1 MTSLSSM
8 PRRLTGRRFIL
19 VLAAVA
25 IAALLIRLVVCWE
38 LRDTPSVRTPAVVTD
53 MATYQRLG
61 REIAAGD
68 WPDHFDYQPFYY
80 SLFLPLFYRFCGDGA
95 WAIMLA
101 QALLGAGAVWLT
113 GLAAARLY
121 GRRAGIAAAV
131 LLALSRFH
139 VFYTPFL
146 LLEVLSSFWM
156 SLLLLAGL
164 QSWRRNRWLDW
175 LLTAVIAAAAAL
187 TRGNALL
194 MLPGILASAA
204 WRNRR
209 KPWRAVA
216 IAAATIAIFYA
227 PQMPFAWKNRQY
239 TGRWCGASTAGDKVL
254 ALGNTPEAPP
264 GGLEYPLTYHDWCAQ
279 AERRPEDGRISVP
292 TQILRRF
299 KREPLQVIELKFRAF
314 LLFWHRQEIANN
326 INISLDGR
334 ASRLLSWPVLLPF
347 AVIGTLAVIG
357 MLTATR
363 ASPQRLLL
371 TYMILAY
378 CFGTVMFYILARFRI
393 GALPLLCVAAGAGI
407 DHFLRLPTVLRRL
420 APDARR
426 QSILGHGLAIVI
438 AIFLVNAAFST
449 YQDSVEAAFMR
460 RSRPAGVA
468 VVTADTVRVYDHGPL
483 SVGGMTIYEVPAS
496 GIRIEKRLL
505 LPVSSISALG
515 SDEKRQLL
523 PTATV
528 RLPVQASRGAIW
540 SGSLEHQ
547 GRSYSFGPET
557 IRTDRFITWLEAT
570 IPELYADQD
579 GVVTVTATIIPR
591 QGSIGFGADRL
602 RDYGRTSYQ
611 ELATGNALPINAEAG
626 IEIDFKL

>member
-1 MTSLSSM
+1 MTSLLSM
-8 PRRLTGRRFIL
+8 SGRPAGRRLGL
-19 VLAAVA
+19 VLAALAGVA
-25 IAALLIRLVVCWE
+25 FLIRLGVCWE
-38 LRDTPSVRTPAVVTD
+38 LRNTPSVRHPAVVTD

-61 REIAAGD
+61 RAIAAGD

-80 SLFLPLFYRFCGDGA
+80 SLFLPLFYRFWDDGA

-121 GRRAGIAAAV
+121 GRRAGIAAAA

-156 SLLLLAGL
+156 SLLLVAAL
-164 QSWRRNRWLDW
+164 QSWRRNRWPDW
-175 LLTAVIAAAAAL
+175 LLTAAITAAAAL

-194 MLPGILASAA
+194 MLPGILALAV

-209 KPWRAVA
+209 RPGRA
-216 IAAATIAIFYA
+216 IAIVAAAAAIFYA
-227 PQMPFAWKNRQY
+227 PQLPFAWKNRQY
-239 TGRWCGASTAGDKVL
+239 AGRWCGASTAGDKVL

-279 AERRPEDGRISVP
+279 AERRPENGRVGVP
-292 TQILRRF
+292 TQILRWL
-299 KREPLQVIELKFRAF
+299 KREPILFAELKFRAF

-326 INISLDGR
+326 IAIGHDGR

-347 AVIGTLAVIG
+347 AAIGTLAVIG
-357 MLTATR
+357 LLTAAG
-363 ASPQRLLL
+363 ASPPRLLF

-378 CFGTVMFYILARFRI
+378 CFGTVMFYMLARFRI
-393 GALPLLCVAAGAGI
+393 GALPLLCIAAGAGI
-407 DHFLRLPTVLRRL
+407 DHFRRLPAVLRQLTPATRRQTVLR
-420 APDARR
+420 
-426 QSILGHGLAIVI
+426 HGLAVVT

-460 RSRPAGVA
+460 RFRPAGVA
-468 VVTADTVRVYDHGPL
+468 AVTADTVRIYDHGPL
-483 SVGGMTIYEVPAS
+483 SVGGMTVYEVPAA

-505 LPVSSISALG
+505 LPAAL
-515 SDEKRQLL
+515 RQ
-523 PTATV
+523 TAAGRPAAV
-528 RLPVQASRGAIW
+528 RLPVLAATGAVW
-540 SGSLEHQ
+540 SGSLEHRGQ
-547 GRSYSFGPET
+547 SHAFGPEAV
-557 IRTDRFITWLEAT
+557 RTDRFITWLEAA
-570 IPELYADQD
+570 IPELQPDQD
-579 GVVTVTATIIPR
+579 GGVTVTATLIPR

-602 RDYGRTSYQ
+602 RDYRRTSYK
-611 ELATGNALPINAEAG
+611 ELATGSTLPINAEAG
-626 IEIDFKL
+626 FEIDFAIGQP